1 MSRPRAGT
9 TVLELV
15 VALVVTGAVAAA
27 GAAAFRQA
35 IDRRGQLLTSSTSTE
50 RASALRA
57 MLREWLSA
65 GTLVWPSGPSSLS
78 FTTTAPT
85 PIGVA
90 GAPVRLYIDDDPA
103 TPEQGIC
110 LETRA
115 TASTVAVRRELDAGI
130 TYMLVEYL
138 DADTRQWVL
147 GADAS
152 AGRPLAVRLT
162 FPPSAPNGEPSAA
175 TDRLLALPLTVVFPV
190 AGEPLPA
197 RPSTDAPMEPR

>member
-115 TASTVAVRRELDAGI
+115 TASTLAVRRELDAGI
-130 TYMLVEYL
+130 TYMLVE
-138 DADTRQWVL
+138 T
-147 GADAS
+147 
-152 AGRPLAVRLT
+152 
-162 FPPSAPNGEPSAA
+162 
-175 TDRLLALPLTVVFPV
+175 
-190 AGEPLPA
+190 A
-197 RPSTDAPMEPR
+197 RPDTPRAPLGVTIGGHPPRPCHRRHGAGAR